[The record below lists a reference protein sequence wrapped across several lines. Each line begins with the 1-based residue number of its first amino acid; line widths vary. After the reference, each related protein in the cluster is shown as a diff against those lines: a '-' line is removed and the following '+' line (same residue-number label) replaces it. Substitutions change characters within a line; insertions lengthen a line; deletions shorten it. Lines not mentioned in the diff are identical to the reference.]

1 MQYQFAGQDAL
12 GRLIYQPVQNGVQQ
26 PVEHQHQQQPY
37 MAQPA
42 SCSCHGCGVQPA
54 KKKAADGTKSFFETW
69 FVMEDGVISVSLRN
83 LTIACSALISVTL
96 LLILYA
102 SCNDG
107 TGDYVCTLEK
117 WPMISDVI
125 NQEMYN
131 RTFILL
137 TAIFMFGVQ
146 QVNLRAF
153 YKLLYGK
160 VSNGRNDTMMWF
172 GIISMVG
179 LPMVGIFDESL
190 WKTLHGISAGM
201 FFIGFMIYARLLA
214 CAMHEV
220 RSQFDQDTQVSIASM
235 YSNVTNLILVTLGF
249 FVSLGLKGAG
259 GITAILEWGTALYF
273 VNFFSIASFAN
284 PFYDSVHQ
292 PGTLVP
298 TEGKKEESA

>member
-1 MQYQFAGQDAL
+1 M
-12 GRLIYQPVQNGVQQ
+12 P
-26 PVEHQHQQQPY
+26 QQQQQ
-37 MAQPA
+37 QPA
-42 SCSCHGCGVQPA
+42 SCSCHGCDAPQQE
-54 KKKAADGTKSFFETW
+54 KKKVNEDSSFFEKW
-69 FVMEDGVISVSLRN
+69 FVMEKGVISISLRN
-83 LTIACSALISVTL
+83 LTITCSLVISVVL

-107 TGDYVCTLEK
+107 TGRYVCTLDK

-153 YKLLYGK
+153 YKQLYGK
-160 VSNGRNDTMMWF
+160 ISNGRNDTMMVF
-172 GIISMVG
+172 GIISMIG

-201 FFIGFMIYARLLA
+201 FFVGFMIYARLLA
-214 CAMHEV
+214 CAMYET
-220 RSQFDQDTQVSIASM
+220 RAQFDETTQAAIASM
-235 YSNVTNLILVTLGF
+235 YSNVTNLILVSVGF
-249 FVSLGLKGAG
+249 FVSIALRGAG

-284 PFYDSVHQ
+284 PYYDSVHE
-292 PGTLVP
+292 PGTLVRDNQ
-298 TEGKKEESA
+298 KKVETA

>member
-1 MQYQFAGQDAL
+1 
-12 GRLIYQPVQNGVQQ
+12 
-26 PVEHQHQQQPY
+26 
-37 MAQPA
+37 
-42 SCSCHGCGVQPA
+42 
-54 KKKAADGTKSFFETW
+54 
-69 FVMEDGVISVSLRN
+69 
-83 LTIACSALISVTL
+83 
-96 LLILYA
+96 
-102 SCNDG
+102 
-107 TGDYVCTLEK
+107 
-117 WPMISDVI
+117 MISDVI

-160 VSNGRNDTMMWF
+160 ISNGRNDTMMWF

-190 WKTLHGISAGM
+190 WSTLHGISAGC

-214 CAMHEV
+214 CAFHEV
-220 RSQFDQDTQVSIASM
+220 RAQFDQDTQVSIASM
-235 YSNVTNLILVTLGF
+235 YSNVTYLILVTIGF
-249 FVSLGLKGAG
+249 FISLGLKGSK

-292 PGTLVP
+292 PAKLA
-298 TEGKKEESA
+298 TENKKEESA

>member
-1 MQYQFAGQDAL
+1 
-12 GRLIYQPVQNGVQQ
+12 
-26 PVEHQHQQQPY
+26 

-42 SCSCHGCGVQPA
+42 SCSCHGCGAQPA
-54 KKKAADGTKSFFETW
+54 KKKAVNDYKSFFETW
-69 FVMEDGVISVSLRN
+69 FVMEDGVISISLRN
-83 LTIACSALISVTL
+83 LTITCSAVITVTL

-220 RSQFDQDTQVSIASM
+220 RSQFDQNTQVSIASM

-249 FVSLGLKGAG
+249 FISLGLKGAG

-292 PGTLVP
+292 PGQLVP
-298 TEGKKEESA
+298 TEAKKEESA

>member
-1 MQYQFAGQDAL
+1 M
-12 GRLIYQPVQNGVQQ
+12 I
-26 PVEHQHQQQPY
+26 
-37 MAQPA
+37 
-42 SCSCHGCGVQPA
+42 
-54 KKKAADGTKSFFETW
+54 T
-69 FVMEDGVISVSLRN
+69 
-83 LTIACSALISVTL
+83 VTL

-107 TGDYVCTLEK
+107 TGRYVCTVDK

-146 QVNLRAF
+146 QVNIRAF
-153 YKLLYGK
+153 YKLNYGLI
-160 VSNGRNDTMMWF
+160 SNGRNDTMMWF

-179 LPMVGIFDESL
+179 LPMVGIFDEDM
-190 WKTLHGISAGM
+190 WKTLHGISAGL

-214 CAMHEV
+214 CAMYEN
-220 RSQFDQDTQVSIASM
+220 RDKYDAPTQQAIGNM
-235 YSNVTNLILVTLGF
+235 YSNVTYLILVTCSF
-249 FVSLGLKGAG
+249 FVSIALKGSG

-292 PGTLVP
+292 PGTVP
-298 TEGKKEESA
+298 GDGKKEETA

>member
-1 MQYQFAGQDAL
+1 
-12 GRLIYQPVQNGVQQ
+12 
-26 PVEHQHQQQPY
+26 

-42 SCSCHGCGVQPA
+42 SCSCNGCGSHQA
-54 KKKAADGTKSFFETW
+54 KKKTEDYKSFFASW
-69 FVMEDGVISVSLRN
+69 FALEDGVISISLRN
-83 LTIACSALISVTL
+83 LTITCSVVISITL

-107 TGDYVCTLEK
+107 TDRYVCTLEK

-160 VSNGRNDTMMWF
+160 ISNGRNDTMMWF
-172 GIISMVG
+172 GIISMIG
-179 LPMVGIFDESL
+179 LPLVGIFDETM
-190 WKTLHGISAGM
+190 WRQLHGLSAGL
-201 FFIGFMIYARLLA
+201 FFVGFMIYARLLA

-220 RSQFDQDTQVSIASM
+220 RDQFDQPTQVAISSM
-235 YSNVTNLILVTLGF
+235 YSNVTYLILVTVGF
-249 FVSLGLKGAG
+249 FISLGMKGSG

-292 PGTLVP
+292 PGKLVP
-298 TEGKKEESA
+298 TDDKKEETA

>member
-1 MQYQFAGQDAL
+1 
-12 GRLIYQPVQNGVQQ
+12 
-26 PVEHQHQQQPY
+26 
-37 MAQPA
+37 
-42 SCSCHGCGVQPA
+42 
-54 KKKAADGTKSFFETW
+54 
-69 FVMEDGVISVSLRN
+69 MEEGVISVSLRN
-83 LTIACSALISVTL
+83 LTIVCSLVITVTL
-96 LLILYA
+96 LLILFF

-107 TGDYVCTLEK
+107 SGKYVCTLEK

-160 VSNGRNDTMMWF
+160 ISNGRNDTMMWF

-179 LPMVGIFDESL
+179 LPMVGIFDESM
-190 WKTLHGISAGM
+190 WKTLHGISAGL

-220 RSQFDQDTQVSIASM
+220 RAQFDQQTQSAIDNM
-235 YSNVTNLILVTLGF
+235 YSNVTNLILVTCGF
-249 FVSLGLKGAG
+249 IVSIAVRGSG

-284 PFYDSVHQ
+284 PFYDSVHE
-292 PGTLVP
+292 PGKLVP
-298 TEGKKEESA
+298 LEEKKEETA